1 MNRIKML
8 SLALVAVMLSFTG
21 MAGPTSTLCANRSKK
36 GDPVTLGKWH
46 VNYDKC
52 KKYAEQN
59 KIPLIAVWSN
69 GDACGHCVLFE
80 NAVNHANF
88 KKWMK
93 TSGMVFLFIH
103 SGDKSQAPK
112 EYKVDSKY
120 FHWVRGKNTSYPF
133 IRVYWPAGKVDIHTV
148 GDTVDKL
155 ASGAKAANNAVSYFK
170 GKLKNYKYNPT
181 PADNGG
187 TLDSGNLD
195 LEVEEGAGSVQLHI
209 SRPAAAQTLIGTN
222 TVRVISAD
230 KATTNDVVVIWDKA
244 QSSTNISI
252 AVNKSLKA
260 GAEMPLQL
268 ISAAGK
274 TVNSSVIKVVAEPP
288 NSPANP
294 RWMGERTETTLGW
307 GEWTMDIDAA
317 TNKVNAYNAGKTPL
331 GASGKMKLG
340 ASEEKAYTLMLV
352 GGSQWCPD
360 CVRADEHLFDTAEFR
375 TWAAETHKVAC
386 VAVDVPPF
394 AAGLN
399 EYPCLLNSL
408 HTTDTNKWY
417 CGASGAAYVSR
428 KMRTPEDLEL
438 AEEILERNLSYVNN
452 TVTNGGFCLPENVGS
467 DGNTSVWKTGVPCL
481 ILLRGDGTVAGRL
494 FQFSNSTSAMADGSV
509 SAATM
514 VKRLDEMLM
523 QDADASEEVNDS
535 ISTTTMTIG
544 KREESTGNSLSF
556 TDVADVFKLNSEET
570 FGKRLLV
577 SVEPDGACLPDTMM
591 QVDLYQVTSG
601 GLMRNIGC
609 ASGVVEAGKPLQF
622 DTVALSSS
630 NCYLKVSYPVDSSAY
645 STCLQFA
652 LTNKDSTV
660 CGYRLKTDFIIC
672 PAEVAATDV
681 IDDFAE
687 NPYVSVE
694 LESGKIY
701 RITNLDETALDPSV
715 LAKVPETDDR
725 YTAQTNGTVSL
736 KVTAGSVTSQLWN
749 PGTVGFA
756 AASAFTPEPAGAAGK
771 EVYSIRLVRN
781 GGLSGTATAK
791 VSFNAEKSSKL
802 DGLFELGDDF
812 SDTLTWEEGDVS
824 EKTVD
829 IAILGN
835 SFADG
840 DQVLVFDVECGG
852 DAAAGI
858 VQMRLTL
865 RDNDKKVPG
874 RLAIVEAADVP
885 FAKAMNVVV
894 RAGDDV
900 SFDVAR
906 EEGADGEVGVTL
918 STTAGSLSDESL
930 VWPGRD
936 SVNRTVALSGLDG
949 SKSKAT
955 VTMKSVS
962 TSKVDSNRR
971 ILTVEVI
978 DADAPGFDVSKV
990 VVDAKRYLPIGDYE
1004 ISLDSYA
1011 TDETTVKKYSGTLA
1025 PGLSWKFAD
1034 GILKISGVPNK
1045 AGEFNAVF
1053 RAYNGK
1059 KAGMVVSVVVKV
1071 ADPVVSGGGAGGNAP
1086 LNPSVAVSRT
1096 FEDVPVFSA
1105 YSSRL
1110 AGVLTLTIPRTGR
1123 CSAKYRTELAKTITL
1138 SSASWLDIDGEGALQ
1153 TDLRD
1158 ATDRYMLSVTAFA
1171 NGEVSV
1177 ELVDPDRDVVCGDGG
1192 ILRKYWSAA
1201 NTAADFGGYYTVSMP
1216 RTGMTGGQAFARGD
1230 AYMTLDM
1237 SKAAAL
1243 KSGKFAYAGI
1253 YPNGKAFSGS
1263 ATITPMNFD
1272 EELGC
1277 YRRAL
1282 LPVLVG
1288 GASDMFAGAL
1298 QITPGASDPKA
1309 CDMDEKGE
1317 HCTGRCYYEN
1327 IRRSIYGAP
1336 EATMLWRH
1344 TEKSALASCEAEY
1357 GAYGTYYTTKENFA
1371 NCCMQAIGN
1380 TSLKFFA
1387 LGGFEADLGEDIIER
1402 FGKDDLS
1409 AIEAARA
1416 IATVNVK
1423 YVKKVTKKGKKSV
1436 TTYSNSIASGNT
1448 KTLPLSF
1455 SLATGVVSGSFK
1467 LGGIT
1472 MTYKGVV
1479 MPHWGNSDCEA
1490 CGYGAGSGGAD
1501 AKLRP
1506 FISGAVW
1513 FNDTFEYEDDNGKTR
1528 MITVRRGCPFSV
1540 GEKAGQ

>member
-8 SLALVAVMLSFTG
+8 SLALVAVMLSLAG
-21 MAGPTSTLCANRSKK
+21 VAGGPTSTLCANRSQKD
-36 GDPVTLGKWH
+36 DPVTLGKWH
-46 VNYDKC
+46 VNYKKC
-52 KKYAEQN
+52 LNYAQN
-59 KIPLIAVWSN
+59 NKVPLIAVWSN

-93 TSGMVFLFIH
+93 NSGIVFLFIH
-103 SGDKSQAPK
+103 SGDKKSAPK
-112 EYKVDSKY
+112 DYMQESDY
-120 FHWVRGKNTSYPF
+120 FHWVRGKNTSFPF
-133 IRVYWPAGKVDIHTV
+133 IYIYWPAGNVKVHTV

-155 ASGAKAANNAVSYFK
+155 ATGAKAADNAVSYFK
-170 GKLKNYKYNPT
+170 SKLKNYKYNPT

-209 SRPAAAQTLIGTN
+209 SRPAAAQSLIGTN

-230 KATTNDVVVIWDKA
+230 KANTNNIVVVWDKA
-244 QSSTNISI
+244 QSYTNISI
-252 AVNKSLKA
+252 DVSGSPKE

-268 ISAAGK
+268 INAAGK
-274 TVNSSVIKVVAEPP
+274 TVNSSVIKVVKEPP

-294 RWMGERTETTLGW
+294 RWMGERTQDTLGW

-331 GASGKMKLG
+331 ATSGKMKLG
-340 ASEEKAYTLMLV
+340 ASGDKAYTLLLV

-360 CVRADEHLFDTAEFR
+360 CMRADEYLFETSEFR
-375 TWAAETHKVAC
+375 TWASETHKIAC

-417 CGASGAAYVSR
+417 CGESGAAYVSR

-467 DGNTSVWKTGVPCL
+467 DGNTSVWKTGVPCA

-494 FQFSNSTSAMADGSV
+494 FQFSNSTSAMTDGTAT
-509 SAATM
+509 AATM
-514 VKRLDEMLM
+514 VKRLDEMLQ
-523 QDADASEEVNDS
+523 QDEDAAEEVNDS
-535 ISTTTMTIG
+535 ISTTTSTIG
-544 KREESTGNSLSF
+544 KREEITGNSLSF
-556 TDVADVFKLNSEET
+556 TDVADVFQLNSEET

-577 SVEPDGACLPDTMM
+577 SVEPNGACLPGTMLEM
-591 QVDLYQVTSG
+591 NLYQVTSG

-609 ASGVVEAGKPLQF
+609 ASGVVEEGKPLQF

-652 LTNKDSTV
+652 LTNSASTV
-660 CGYRLKTDFIIC
+660 CSYRLKTDFIIC

-681 IDDFAE
+681 IDDFSE

-694 LESGKIY
+694 LEEGKIY
-701 RITNLDETALDPSV
+701 RITNLDETVLDSSV
-715 LAKVPETDDR
+715 LVKVPETDDR
-725 YTAQTNGTVSL
+725 YTAQTSGTVTL
-736 KVTAGSVTSQLWN
+736 KVTANSVTSQLWN
-749 PGTVGFA
+749 PGKVGFV
-756 AASAFTPEPAGAAGK
+756 AASAFTPESAG
-771 EVYSIRLVRN
+771 VYSIRLARSS
-781 GGLSGTATAK
+781 GLSGTATAK

-802 DGLFELGDDF
+802 DKLFELGENF
-812 SDTLTWEEGDVS
+812 SNTLTWEEGDVS

-829 IAILGN
+829 IKILEN
-835 SFADG
+835 AFADG

-852 DAAAGI
+852 DADKGI
-858 VQMRLTL
+858 EQMRLTL

-874 RLAIVEAADVP
+874 RLAIVETEDYP
-885 FAKAMNVVV
+885 FAKAMNVAV
-894 RAGDDV
+894 RAGGEV
-900 SFDVAR
+900 KFDVAR

-918 STTAGSLSDESL
+918 STTAGVLSDESL
-930 VWPGRD
+930 AWPGRN
-936 SVNRTVALSGLDG
+936 SENRAVTLSGLDG
-949 SKSKAT
+949 SKSKVT

-962 TSKVDSNRR
+962 PSKVDSNRH
-971 ILTVEVI
+971 ILTVEVV

-1004 ISLDSYA
+1004 ISLDGYA

-1034 GILKISGVPNK
+1034 GVLRVYGIPNK

-1071 ADPVVSGGGAGGNAP
+1071 TDPVVSGGGAGGNAP

-1105 YSSRL
+1105 NASRL
-1110 AGVLTLTIPRTGR
+1110 AGVLTLTLPRTGR
-1123 CSAKYRTELAKTITL
+1123 CSAKYRTEFAKTITL
-1138 SSASWLDIDGEGALQ
+1138 SSASWQDIDDEGVLQ
-1153 TDLRD
+1153 TELRD
-1158 ATDRYMLSVTAFA
+1158 ST
-1171 NGEVSV
+1171 GEYDLMVYALADGDVEV
-1177 ELVDPDRDVVCGDGG
+1177 ELIDPDRGGVTCGDGG

-1216 RTGMTGGQAFARGD
+1216 RTGALGGYVFARGD

-1237 SKAAAL
+1237 SKAASL
-1243 KSGKFAYAGI
+1243 KSGKFTYVGV
-1253 YPNGKAFSGS
+1253 YPNGKPFSGS

-1277 YRRAL
+1277 YCRAL
-1282 LPVLVG
+1282 LPILAG

-1298 QITPGASDPKA
+1298 QITPGASDPEA

-1344 TEKSALASCEAEY
+1344 TEKSVLASCEAEY
-1357 GAYGTYYTTKENFA
+1357 GVYGTYYTTKENFA
-1371 NCCMQAIGN
+1371 NCCMQAIGK
-1380 TSLKFFA
+1380 TSLKFFS
-1387 LGGFEADLGEDIIER
+1387 LGGFETGLGEDIIER

-1409 AIEAARA
+1409 AIEAERA
-1416 IATVNVK
+1416 IAAVNVK
-1423 YVKKVTKKGKKSV
+1423 YVKKVTKKGKKKV
-1436 TTYSNSIASGNT
+1436 TTYTNSIASGNT

-1455 SLATGVVSGSFK
+1455 SLATGIVSGSFK

-1490 CGYGAGSGGAD
+1490 CGYGPGSGGAD

-1506 FISGAVW
+1506 FISGAMW
-1513 FNDTFEYEDDNGKTR
+1513 FNDSFEYEDDAGKSRT
-1528 MITVRRGCPFSV
+1528 ITVRRGCPFSV